1 MVKDIIQTVVQE
13 PKNSIPK
20 RAVIIYKEEEEDKT
34 LIINYDSLTIEE
46 KELFDNFNMM
56 IESKL

>member
-1 MVKDIIQTVVQE
+1 MAKDIIQTVVQE
-13 PKNSIPK
+13 PKNAIPK
-20 RAVIIYKEEEEDKT
+20 RAVVIYKEEEEDKT
-34 LIINYDSLTIEE
+34 SVINYDSLTIEE